1 MYNKKIIYGILA
13 TLMAISLILGFII
26 FYLQKAN
33 ELKVIFLNIGQGDA
47 ILIESGSNQVII
59 DGGRNEELLLER
71 LGEFMPFWDR
81 TIEAIVI
88 THPDA
93 DHFGGLTGVLKNYR
107 VENII
112 KTNAE
117 SHSRA
122 WKSLQDIIAKEK
134 ANEIKAIFGL
144 KIKFPNLAKI
154 ETLFPF
160 QEVLQYSKNT
170 NETSV
175 VMKLIYGKNS
185 FLFTGDLPSN
195 KEDELLRAGIDVK
208 SEVLKVGHHGSRF
221 STDENFLEAVSPKDA
236 VISVGKN
243 NYGHPTKEVLDKLK
257 RRLTR
262 IWRTDRDGNIV
273 YQCQNADKKCQ
284 VFAR

>member
-273 YQCQNADKKCQ
+273 YQCKKANKKCQ